1 MALRAAS
8 SIQAYTGPDG
18 CKHSRSVVKT
28 GTGKNTKEE
37 PGDFVIAC
45 VKCEPTLAGS
55 ELWGPADQPPPLTID
70 EERVLKANQTDANR
84 SMLEGI
90 AAIPGMI
97 DVLRQLVESAKPGK

>member
-8 SIQAYTGPDG
+8 SIQAYTGPNN
-18 CKHSRSVVKT
+18 CYHARSVVKR
-28 GTGKNTKEE
+28 GAGKNATAE

-45 VKCEPTLAGS
+45 GNCEPTLAGS
-55 ELWGPADQPPPLTID
+55 ELWGPSDQPAPLTTD
-70 EERVLKANQTDANR
+70 EESRLKAQQTDANR

-97 DVLRQLVESAKPGK
+97 EVLRQLVDNTQAK